1 MSTARPPNLVDLA
14 TNLSFESERV
24 ERTVSSTN
32 RTKFGEAICAF
43 ANDLPGHGQ
52 PGYLVIGVDDD
63 GTVRGVA
70 NANRLLQDLGSLRSD
85 GNILPTPVMSVE
97 SLATNDGSTIVVVTV
112 QPSSRPPVRFQGRT
126 WVRVGARKAVATIEE
141 ERRLWERDI
150 DGQRTWDMR
159 ACQDAT
165 LSDLALDLFTL
176 GFLPAAFS
184 PEVIAANGRSVVEQ
198 MAALR
203 LFDTRRSQPTNA
215 AMLMFA
221 KDPLAYMPGAYVQFV
236 RYEGLDQASRV
247 LRDRRISGGLQS
259 TLSQLDLLAQDL
271 AGSRPARQHDLRD
284 LNEFEYPPIALHE
297 LFMNAV
303 IHRNYDGSTTP
314 VFVSEYADRIEVL
327 NPGSLYGDL
336 SQSGFPG
343 ATSYRNPAVAEAAKI
358 MGFVN
363 RFGRGLAIVKDELR
377 QNGSPEASI
386 NPQENF
392 FHVTVGRRT

>member
-1 MSTARPPNLVDLA
+1 VSTARPPNLVDLA

-112 QPSSRPPVRFQGRT
+112 QPSSRPPVRFHGRT

-336 SQSGFPG
+336 SRSGFPG
-343 ATSYRNPAVAEAAKI
+343 STSYRNPAVAEAAKI

>member
-14 TNLSFESERV
+14 TNLSFETERV

-32 RTKFGEAICAF
+32 HTKFGEAICAF

-97 SLATNDGSTIVVVTV
+97 CLATNDGSTIVVVTV
-112 QPSSRPPVRFQGRT
+112 QPSSRPPVRFHGRT

-336 SQSGFPG
+336 SRSGFPG
-343 ATSYRNPAVAEAAKI
+343 STSYRNPAVAEAAKI